1 MGLLRTVIRYP
12 LVVLSRVGRAI
23 NRRRDLNFDSKLGIE
38 TESFE
43 IGPAASMDHMGPYAA
58 TPTRFF
64 ARIIRES
71 RIDSSRFAFIDLG
84 SGKGRTLLLASHHG
98 FASVVGVEFDQAL
111 CALAQENI
119 DRAATGQGARP
130 SIVNGDARTAQLPE
144 GDLFVF
150 MFNPFSGPIFDD
162 VANHLAA
169 AAREPRPVVVA
180 YNNDKCGD
188 VLERTGAFRRVRLN
202 PLKFWTPPTM
212 SIFYNDIAWKMR
224 N

>member
-1 MGLLRTVIRYP
+1 MKRFRNFPIQQKMLVMTLLICGAVL
-12 LVVLSRVGRAI
+12 LVAVAVLFVFQVLNFRSSFQRDNSTLAALIANQSTAALAFDDRSTATEVVGSLQAKPNVLS
-23 NRRRDLNFDSKLGIE
+23 
-38 TESFE
+38 
-43 IGPAASMDHMGPYAA
+43 A
-58 TPTRFF
+58 T
-64 ARIIRES
+64 
-71 RIDSSRFAFIDLG
+71 L
-84 SGKGRTLLLASHHG
+84 
-98 FASVVGVEFDQAL
+98 V
-111 CALAQENI
+111 
-119 DRAATGQGARP
+119 
-130 SIVNGDARTAQLPE
+130 LPE

-188 VLERTGAFRRVRLN
+188 VLERTGAFRRVRLK

-224 N
+224 NQAFQRIEVARFVWTG